1 MGGII
6 HFENFKHI
14 KSFTFEDTGFQCDN
28 VKALYQTVALDNDGN
43 KLGPL
48 FQGPPMTFRVFR
60 RPHHLRRMVFKLTF
74 EPGECVEHDHMF
86 TLKFGDTKWS
96 GTSASGKIMYDFLRR
111 IEETITDFFLGN
123 EEDTG
128 SPKLADHFPEWIFL
142 GSKYDENEGKQ
153 GTGDGFKIMFMSEK
167 GLAANVF
174 DLSGRPIHG
183 ITPEDMDGYT
193 VIPLFEL
200 PRCAITKSS
209 GTVTPDGA
217 IVRQFVLVKKEDG
230 TICDVNRLCK
240 IDISRAFG
248 RV

>member
-6 HFENFKHI
+6 HFENFKNI
-14 KSFTFEDTGFQCDN
+14 KSFTFEDTGLQCDN
-28 VKALYQTVALDNDGN
+28 VKTLYQTVALDNDGN

-60 RPHHLRRMVFKLTF
+60 RPHPLRRIVFKLTF
-74 EPGECVEHDHMF
+74 EPGECVEHDHVF
-86 TLKFGDTKWS
+86 TSKFGDTKWS

-111 IEETITDFFLGN
+111 IEESITYFFLGN

-128 SPKLADHFPEWIFL
+128 LPKLADRFPQWIFS
-142 GSKYDENEGKQ
+142 GSKGESKE
-153 GTGDGFKIMFMSEK
+153 GTGDGFAIMFKSEK
-167 GLAANVF
+167 GLAVNVF

-183 ITPEDMDGYT
+183 MTPEEMDGYT

-209 GTVTPDGA
+209 RTVTPDGA

-240 IDISRAFG
+240 IDTSRALDS
-248 RV
+248 V